1 MRIALGRR
9 LDAAH
14 NGSNAN
20 GRTTPVMRVEFSPQS
35 EVLLAADLSSPRH
48 NPKYSETNT
57 PWEKNLSTLTSL
69 PVHPHAV
76 REGFEHGSLGGSERH
91 LQLTAQAIHV
101 APPVEDRAG

>member
-1 MRIALGRR
+1 MHIALSR
-9 LDAAH
+9 L
-14 NGSNAN
+14 
-20 GRTTPVMRVEFSPQS
+20 TTPTAARESRFS

-76 REGFEHGSLGGSERH
+76 REGFEHGSLGGSERR